1 MRARAC
7 TWGFHMQWPAQ
18 RLLPSVQQLFSLGSS
33 RTCSAMYGNLSH
45 HTPTVKIESHTFF
58 VPSDILFLRGLLT
71 ISFVRTAVM
80 IFRRTPMS
88 RILLVVL
95 MNFVICFA
103 EIYEL
108 NKDSL
113 DTVSLFFFPSSISF
127 VLPLLSLL
135 SPIFNVLM

>member
-1 MRARAC
+1 M
-7 TWGFHMQWPAQ
+7 
-18 RLLPSVQQLFSLGSS
+18 
-33 RTCSAMYGNLSH
+33 
-45 HTPTVKIESHTFF
+45 KIESHTFF

-127 VLPLLSLL
+127 VLLLFSLL